1 MSDTERIEF
10 GDDNWWEVRT
20 VVTRGMRKAFNR
32 AQTLGVLGNIKLN
45 GDSDIDLTD
54 ASARRALLL
63 AHLSELD
70 LDALDDAYLLQGTV
84 ATSLVSTITPAMLD
98 TIPDQYTNAVLERLR
113 VLYAPLSEE
122 ALKK

>member
-84 ATSLVSTITPAMLD
+84 ATSLVDTITPAMLD

>member
-10 GDDNWWEVRT
+10 GDGNWWEVRT

>member
-84 ATSLVSTITPAMLD
+84 ATSLVSTIRPGMLD
-98 TIPDQYTNAVLERLR
+98 TIPDQYTTAVLVRLR

-122 ALKK
+122 ALK